1 MNILILIVVIYIFG
15 VRGGGIYI
23 VDVGMIRGVGWW
35 LRVTEILIHSFEIF
49 LFKKRYIFL
58 KMNCVWQLLVMTRT

>member
-35 LRVTEILIHSFEIF
+35 LRVTEILIHSFEIV
-49 LFKKRYIFL
+49 LFKKDTYF
-58 KMNCVWQLLVMTRT
+58 